1 MTHLAVVSI
10 TLLAVLVLKYGHCF
24 YHIRALKH
32 IRDSLDSSTI
42 RTIAAVLVSCHLS
55 WLDYANSVLYSIPA
69 KYISRLQRT
78 QNTLARVVAG
88 NRTPGSH
95 LATLSKLHWLP
106 VHDRIMNS

>member
-1 MTHLAVVSI
+1 M
-10 TLLAVLVLKYGHCF
+10 
-24 YHIRALKH
+24 
-32 IRDSLDSSTI
+32 
-42 RTIAAVLVSCHLS
+42 
-55 WLDYANSVLYSIPA
+55 A

-106 VHDRIMNS
+106 VHDRIKFKITTMTHKKLYNTYW